1 MKKKPLIL
9 LLLSLCAAPVF
20 AQSDTVESR
29 SVTSKIG
36 DSASIR
42 YHLGALCLEQSG
54 VKQFLHFKNTRPSSE
69 LPLNY
74 QTRDF
79 TITTGT
85 PTLSMFRF
93 ARFDGSSSL
102 LNATTTILYIVEIC
116 NSTTGAVLARVD
128 TLACYVD
135 DKGALG
141 YTTYPPS
148 NQYPHC
154 NLSTIATGTRVYAR
168 LERIASLPPGV
179 TIHDEPDA
187 EIIFGYPP
195 LDNIISYPVSETEF
209 YSEVPN
215 TTSDTFTRAIA
226 PPPVKAYFMDSI
238 GGRFISYP
246 GDRIT
251 SKPLQAIHFS
261 TPRSGVVSVTATYIK
276 DFMKED
282 AIHTIT
288 IVQAGKRIP
297 FFVEDSI
304 LKDKRK
310 FAKFVIASK
319 EVDTLQNFTFEQT
332 MPTPDNWMSINANND
347 TTYHKRITAVVG
359 QQLVETRQQINKG
372 NNFLLLATKRLPRGV
387 YEITVKMDNEI
398 IHQSKRT
405 IY

>member
-1 MKKKPLIL
+1 MDSRAGVITPSCHSRAGGNPRDSKTHYSCLCFGTDIVLWNSFGKNELHLYLDLMNKKPLIL

-54 VKQFLHFKNTRPSSE
+54 VKQFLHFKNIRPSSE

-154 NLSTIATGTRVYAR
+154 NLSTIATGTTVYAR

-195 LDNIISYPVSETEF
+195 LDNIISYPASETEF

-215 TTSDTFTRAIA
+215 TTSDTFPKAIA

-251 SKPLQAIHFS
+251 SKPCWLHS
-261 TPRSGVVSVTATYIK
+261 TYSPCVALP
-276 DFMKED
+276 
-282 AIHTIT
+282 TI
-288 IVQAGKRIP
+288 
-297 FFVEDSI
+297 
-304 LKDKRK
+304 
-310 FAKFVIASK
+310 
-319 EVDTLQNFTFEQT
+319 
-332 MPTPDNWMSINANND
+332 
-347 TTYHKRITAVVG
+347 
-359 QQLVETRQQINKG
+359 
-372 NNFLLLATKRLPRGV
+372 
-387 YEITVKMDNEI
+387 
-398 IHQSKRT
+398 
-405 IY
+405 